1 MDPLTPS
8 ENLRLMQ
15 KPYPSEDVQKVPEKE
30 ERTLPT
36 LKECSPPW
44 IWRVGVHA
52 ILLVVP
58 IAYLVLLGVVGR
70 LGGQKRNSF
79 GDNVLEVLQLASTLW
94 PISFA
99 AVLGPFLKTLALFRA
114 EKGTTVGSLEF
125 LLTGQTTVAAF
136 KNLFTVQYIRIW
148 TVGIVAVWCFSPLG
162 GQAVVRSM
170 HLEPNTESTEI
181 AATHYFSQVPLK
193 ILDDYSTNLTGDV
206 NAFALGSRQLSL
218 IAEFRRIV
226 LAAFSGPD
234 ISISHANGSSDGFEE
249 ALARIGGS
257 PQAARLGRQ
266 DIWRNVRIPF
276 MEYLSGYKAEDPT
289 AWTSVPSDEV
299 VPFSSFIGVPIRGGA
314 FSRVGNSS
322 MELHSRY
329 QTLECGDAFNGTD
342 WVVGDGNS
350 SKMFFHRPIPNA
362 KSLLEISKQRS
373 SFTEAYDDET
383 RASLWLDSMKNNDT
397 TSQLYSIGLF
407 EPESKLQLLVGG
419 VCLREPDLGY
429 IAIRTCN
436 VSTSYVDV
444 AVQCTRLDDFGD
456 LDCQATR
463 IRRSRNPNFSPNL
476 SDLSSFQIA
485 GSTVFEMPFTTANY
499 DALLPS
505 LLEKYLRN
513 PPTVFNY
520 EFDTLKRMYGAC
532 FDGVPRRAFEARFAT
547 ALNTFL
553 MATYNYTVLTGADGT
568 SLNGR
573 NDMWRNYTATW
584 TQYTEEVYTLNV
596 VWYSI
601 SAISTL
607 LLLACTIANILIR
620 HVIIAPDF
628 LDSIDG
634 LIRGS
639 PFIKIDN
646 KASDV
651 GTGLSSHDRIRV
663 VKNIQVQ
670 IQDVQ
675 PEMDAG
681 KIALTS
687 DLRNSKLDWRRAYH

>member
-1 MDPLTPS
+1 MDPSTPYES
-8 ENLRLMQ
+8 LRLMQ
-15 KPYPSEDVQKVPEKE
+15 MPYPSEDVKKVSEKE
-30 ERTLPT
+30 EKPLPT

-58 IAYLVLLGVVGR
+58 ITYLVLLGIVGR

-181 AATHYFSQVPLK
+181 AAAHYFSQVPLK
-193 ILDDYSTNLTGDV
+193 ILDDYSTNFTGDV
-206 NAFALGSRQLSL
+206 NAFAIGTAQVSL
-218 IAEFRRIV
+218 IPDFRRIA
-226 LAAFSGPD
+226 LAAFSRPD
-234 ISISHANGSSDGFEE
+234 ILVSHANGSSNGFEE
-249 ALARIGGS
+249 SLAQIGGR
-257 PQAARLGRQ
+257 PQATRLGRQ

-276 MEYLSGYKAEDPT
+276 MEYLSGYNAENPT
-289 AWTSVPSDEV
+289 VWTSVPRDEV

-314 FSRVGNSS
+314 FSRAGNSS
-322 MELHSRY
+322 MEIHSRY
-329 QTLECGDAFNGTD
+329 QVLKCGDTFNGTD
-342 WVVGDGNS
+342 WAVGDGNS
-350 SKMFFHRPIPNA
+350 SNMFFHQPVRNA
-362 KSLLEISKQRS
+362 KLLLEISKQRS
-373 SFTEAYDDET
+373 MFNDAFHTGT
-383 RASLWLDSMKNNDT
+383 KPSLWLDAIMNNDT
-397 TSQLYSIGLF
+397 TSQFYSIGMF
-407 EPESKLQLLVGG
+407 EPQSELQLLVGG
-419 VCLREPDLGY
+419 FCLRDLDLGY
-429 IAIRTCN
+429 MAIRTCN
-436 VSTSYVDV
+436 VSTSFVDV

-485 GSTVFEMPFTTANY
+485 GSTFYEMPFTTANY

-505 LLEKYLRN
+505 LLEKYLKN
-513 PPTVFNY
+513 PPTAFNY
-520 EFDTLKRMYGAC
+520 EFDALKRMYGAC
-532 FDGVPRRAFEARFAT
+532 FDDVPRRVFEARFAT

-596 VWYSI
+596 HQTFW
-601 SAISTL
+601 
-607 LLLACTIANILIR
+607 IAWM
-620 HVIIAPDF
+620 
-628 LDSIDG
+628 G
-634 LIRGS
+634 
-639 PFIKIDN
+639 
-646 KASDV
+646 
-651 GTGLSSHDRIRV
+651 
-663 VKNIQVQ
+663 
-670 IQDVQ
+670 
-675 PEMDAG
+675 
-681 KIALTS
+681 
-687 DLRNSKLDWRRAYH
+687 